1 MSGVVKAIAGYALM
15 FVGIFTG
22 NLMLAK
28 AGFYLAGL
36 GIVEEVSKLFTPE
49 PPKHRIRQ
57 DVEYSGTVTPR
68 RIIYGKLR
76 VGALNTVR
84 PLVVD
89 PKGKLL
95 HQVLTIAAHP
105 VNAISAVYFNQDTVG
120 TRTAVTGTA
129 NDGLVTT
136 GTYANLAWVRCYTG
150 AQTAVDYILN
160 QAASSL
166 WTSNHIGYDLTYAAL
181 TFKLDDKVYAS
192 GKPEVSFLVEG
203 KKCYDPRLDTS
214 PGANPTNASY
224 IAYTTNPALQLADY
238 LLDANLG
245 MGIAAAKIDWDM
257 VVTAA
262 NVCDEDV
269 TIPPAS
275 PATTQKRFTSSVV
288 LEASA
293 DRREDNIKALAGA
306 MMGVC
311 FRQGGKYRMYA
322 GAELTPSFALT
333 QADIVGNVSVRLETP
348 TGEKYNQVRGTFTD
362 ADRNYQEVEFE
373 PRGSAAYESADGR
386 QIPKTVNFD
395 TVTNAY
401 EAQRNAIILR
411 RRSRMRKTLTGRFS
425 LSAFKIR
432 PFEVGTMTFADI
444 GWSAQRV
451 VCTSWQFVGDGTIE
465 MVLQE
470 DSATIWDDPAV
481 SDYTA
486 PGSGGSA
493 SATSYTPDPPDNLA
507 ATPIKGA
514 IEFDWDM
521 PLEVLAGDVIELW
534 EHTSSTPFASAT
546 KVWEGNANRVT
557 LAKSDTTTRYYW
569 IRARALNTNTS
580 TTEPA
585 TTGVS
590 AAALPA
596 PVDGADGADGA
607 DGQDALMPV
616 PDPFFERA
624 TDQTYWKFYQGDF
637 SSAATNIS
645 ISGTGGVIGGK
656 LSVTGDSSNK
666 YAVAYPSPL
675 YPVVTTQEFKI
686 YIRWRRTGTLTGTGS
701 SAAIV
706 ADGSAVD
713 AIPVTSGIGM
723 SSGVSVTIDAVNATT
738 VNQWQESSATL
749 TVNNNPKNQ
758 TQLPY
763 GMFYAGMTDNVTGG
777 TVEIDA
783 VVVTPI

>member
-36 GIVEEVSKLFTPE
+36 GIVEEVSKLFTPA
-49 PPKHRIRQ
+49 PPKQRIRQ

-89 PKGKLL
+89 AKGKLL

-150 AQTAVDYILN
+150 AQTVVDYILN

-166 WTSNHIGYDLTYAAL
+166 WTSSHIGYDLTYAAL

-192 GKPEVSFLVEG
+192 GKPDVSFLVEG
-203 KKCYDPRLDTS
+203 KKCYDPRLDSS

-245 MGIAAAKIDWDM
+245 MGIASSKIDWDM

-262 NVCDEDV
+262 NVCDELV
-269 TIPPAS
+269 AIPGS
-275 PATTQKRFTSSVV
+275 TTQKRYTCSVV

-311 FRQGGKYRMYA
+311 FRQGGQYRMYA
-322 GAELTPSFALT
+322 GAELTPGFALT
-333 QADIVGNVSVRLETP
+333 QADIVGNVSIRLETP

-373 PRGSAAYESADGR
+373 PRGSAAYETADGR

-401 EAQRNAIILR
+401 EAQRNAITLR
-411 RRSRMRKTLTGRFS
+411 RRSRMRKTLTAKFS

-432 PFEVGTMTFADI
+432 PFEIGTMTFADI

-451 VCTSWQFVGDGTIE
+451 VCTSWQFAGDGTID

-481 SDYTA
+481 GDYTA

-507 ATPIKGA
+507 ATSIPGGIA
-514 IEFDWDM
+514 FSWDM

-534 EHTSSTPFASAT
+534 EYTSSTPFASAT
-546 KVWEGNANRVT
+546 KIWEGAASGVIVD
-557 LAKSDTTTRYYW
+557 KSDTTTRYYW
-569 IRARALNTNTS
+569 VRARALNTNTS
-580 TTEPA
+580 TTEPP

-590 AAALPA
+590 GVALA
-596 PVDGADGADGA
+596 PPADGA

-616 PDPFFERA
+616 PDPYFERA

-637 SSAATNIS
+637 STAATNIS
-645 ISGTGGVIGGK
+645 ISGSGGVLGGK
-656 LSVTGDSSNK
+656 LNLTGDSSNK
-666 YAVAYPSPL
+666 FAVAYSSPL
-675 YPVVTTQEFKI
+675 YPVVTTQQFKI
-686 YIRWRRTGTLTGTGS
+686 YIRWRRTGTLSGTGS
-701 SAAIV
+701 AAAIL

-723 SSGVSVTIDAVNATT
+723 SSGVSVTIDAVNAAT

-749 TVNNNPKNQ
+749 TVSNNPKNQ

-783 VVVTPI
+783 IVVTPI

>member
-36 GIVEEVSKLFTPE
+36 GIVEEVSKLFTPA
-49 PPKHRIRQ
+49 PPKQRIRQ

-76 VGALNTVR
+76 VGALNTIR

-129 NDGLVTT
+129 NDGRVTT

-160 QAASSL
+160 AAASSL

-192 GKPEVSFLVEG
+192 GKPDVSFMVEG

-245 MGIAAAKIDWDM
+245 MGIASSKIDWDM

-262 NVCDEDV
+262 NVCDELV
-269 TIPPAS
+269 AIPGS
-275 PATTQKRFTSSVV
+275 TTQKRYTCSVV

-322 GAELTPSFALT
+322 GAELTPGFTLT
-333 QADIVGNVSVRLETP
+333 QADIVGNVSIRLETP

-401 EAQRNAIILR
+401 EAQRNAITLR
-411 RRSRMRKTLTGRFS
+411 RRSRMRKTLTAKFS

-432 PFEVGTMTFADI
+432 PFEIGTMTFADI

-451 VCTSWQFVGDGTIE
+451 VCTSWQFAGDGTID

-481 SDYTA
+481 GDYTA

-493 SATSYTPDPPDNLA
+493 SATSYTPDPPDNLT
-507 ATPIKGA
+507 ATPQPGSILLN
-514 IEFDWDM
+514 WTM
-521 PLEVLAGDVIELW
+521 PTEILAGDKFAVYEY
-534 EHTSSTPFASAT
+534 TSSTPFASAT
-546 KVWEGNANRVT
+546 KVWEGYT
-557 LAKSDTTTRYYW
+557 TSCILAKNDVTVRYYW
-569 IRARALNTNTS
+569 VRVEALNTNVS
-580 TTEPA
+580 STEPSS
-585 TTGVS
+585 TGV
-590 AAALPA
+590 AGYALPSLVA
-596 PVDGADGADGA
+596 
-607 DGQDALMPV
+607 PV
-616 PDPFFERA
+616 PDPYFQLA
-624 TDQTYWKFYQGDF
+624 SDQTYWKFYQSDF
-637 SSAATNIS
+637 STAATNIS
-645 ISGTGGVIGGK
+645 ISTSGGVNGGK
-656 LSVTGDSSNK
+656 LSMTGDSSYK
-666 YAVAYPSPL
+666 TACAYRTPL
-675 YPVVTTQEFKI
+675 YPVVTTQQFNI
-686 YIRWRRTGTLTGTGS
+686 YIRWRRTGTLSGTGS
-701 SAAIV
+701 AAAIV
-706 ADGSAVD
+706 ADGSVID
-713 AIPVTSGIGM
+713 AMPVGSGAGM
-723 SSGVSVTIDAVNATT
+723 TGGVSITIDTVNAAT

-749 TVNNNPKNQ
+749 TVANLPKNQ

-763 GMFYAGMTDNVTGG
+763 GMFYVGMTDSVTSG
-777 TVEIDA
+777 TVEVDA